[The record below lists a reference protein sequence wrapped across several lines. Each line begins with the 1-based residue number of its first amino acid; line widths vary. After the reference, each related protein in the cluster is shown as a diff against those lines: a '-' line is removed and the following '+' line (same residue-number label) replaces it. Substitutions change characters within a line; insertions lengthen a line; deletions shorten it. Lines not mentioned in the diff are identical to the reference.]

1 MQTAITARRRALF
14 EDDNNGSANGGPGG
28 VTGRGST
35 ETVIR
40 PEDVRAATGLYRRGG
55 ATNWVRALNE
65 GPGQLRR
72 MREAGLIETRENV
85 RAQTE
90 CKLMPFGLQHVI
102 AAAQAPAPGV

>member
-14 EDDNNGSANGGPGG
+14 EDDNNGSASGGPGG
-28 VTGRGST
+28 VTGRG
-35 ETVIR
+35 EPR
-40 PEDVRAATGLYRRGG
+40 AEDVRAATGLYRRGG

-102 AAAQAPAPGV
+102 AAAQALAPGV